1 MNRVRLPRRLL
12 QDSFDQ
18 LHDCGAGHAEC
29 VLYWCAARTE
39 PDLLTR
45 LVHPVHQAGPRWYE
59 VGSAW
64 ITEFFLDLRRAGQTV
79 RVQVHTHPQHAGHSG
94 TDDQFALAPAPGFLS
109 LVIPNF
115 AAGPATLADTVL
127 VEMDPHGY
135 WAPRPPRGVFDVG

>member
-1 MNRVRLPRRLL
+1 VKRVRLPQRLM
-12 QDSFDQ
+12 QGSFDQ
-18 LHDCGAGHAEC
+18 LRACGAEYAEC

-45 LVHPVHQAGPRWYE
+45 LVHPVHQAGPRWYD
-59 VGSAW
+59 VDSAW
-64 ITEFFLDLRRAGQTV
+64 ITKFFLDLRRAGQTV
-79 RVQVHTHPQHAGHSG
+79 RVQVHTHPQHAGHSD

-127 VEMDPHGY
+127 MEMDTHGD
-135 WAPRPPRGVFDVG
+135 WMSRPVQEVLDLV